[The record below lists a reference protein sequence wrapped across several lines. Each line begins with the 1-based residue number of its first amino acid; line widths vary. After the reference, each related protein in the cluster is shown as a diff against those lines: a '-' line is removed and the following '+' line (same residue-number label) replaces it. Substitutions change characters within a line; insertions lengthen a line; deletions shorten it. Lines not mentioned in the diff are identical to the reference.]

1 MKCVW
6 DGWGLY
12 YFVAVL
18 RCFVI
23 QWLLHQF
30 QPPHHCAKPWR
41 PFDFIGLKRKGCSG
55 LVKRSVCVG
64 RGFCGSQRLC
74 LPGQGHAGGSHVRY
88 PIAAGCTTIEL
99 GLGECRASF
108 ASWPHLILVAFLE
121 RLSAGACMT
130 PQVHVSCITKWPFA
144 HEPRPFIGYV
154 ARVTPGL
161 QLLDGFLILWCPAE
175 LPCTQEG
182 VWWGLS
188 ALMIGRCL
196 GLLYRYNSPAGPVPP
211 LALAEPNAASKFPG
225 KLETSAEDRPI
236 DIDSSSNSSN
246 NNNNNNNNNRE
257 LGCCIAVPVCKGSFA
272 EKLRNLQRN
281 QSNV

>member
-1 MKCVW
+1 MV
-6 DGWGLY
+6 
-12 YFVAVL
+12 
-18 RCFVI
+18 
-23 QWLLHQF
+23 
-30 QPPHHCAKPWR
+30 
-41 PFDFIGLKRKGCSG
+41 RKIPNASFCNMLGPLSRVPC
-55 LVKRSVCVG
+55 VCVG

-130 PQVHVSCITKWPFA
+130 PQVH
-144 HEPRPFIGYV
+144 
-154 ARVTPGL
+154 
-161 QLLDGFLILWCPAE
+161 
-175 LPCTQEG
+175 EG